1 METVGATS
9 NLHMTMPDA
18 LKGRVRMPGVAGF
31 GSSAVNVVV
40 LNLVPFRLSHADG
53 TCSIFSGPVVLD

>member
-1 METVGATS
+1 METVGATT

-31 GSSAVNVVV
+31 GSCAVIVVV
-40 LNLVPFRLSHADG
+40 LIRVPF
-53 TCSIFSGPVVLD
+53 V